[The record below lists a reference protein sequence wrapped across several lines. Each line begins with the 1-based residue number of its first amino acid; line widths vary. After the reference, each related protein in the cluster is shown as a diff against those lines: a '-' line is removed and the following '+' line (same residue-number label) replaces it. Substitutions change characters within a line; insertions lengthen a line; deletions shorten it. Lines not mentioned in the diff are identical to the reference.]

1 MLQRLSIALEQAKA
15 GNTSE
20 KLLNEIHQIIYYL
33 HWAKE
38 ITTKLYKNIMNW
50 IKAYYI
56 IDTIYIRI
64 LQTVKH
70 LTLTDY
76 QEVINMLLYQIVAS
90 TLHEK
95 T

>member
-1 MLQRLSIALEQAKA
+1 M
-15 GNTSE
+15 
-20 KLLNEIHQIIYYL
+20 

-70 LTLTDY
+70 LILTDY
-76 QEVINMLLYQIVAS
+76 QDQEVINMLLYQIVAS